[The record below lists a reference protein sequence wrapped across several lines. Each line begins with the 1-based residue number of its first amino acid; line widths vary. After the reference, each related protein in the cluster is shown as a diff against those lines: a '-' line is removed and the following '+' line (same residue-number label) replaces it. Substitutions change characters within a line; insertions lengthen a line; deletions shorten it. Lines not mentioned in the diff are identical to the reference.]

1 LKREIL
7 VERADIMTW
16 RSQYLEEV
24 QGYRDNRHLMLYIHK
39 TLTDS
44 NLTLCKCL
52 QEFEIVGIHTNV
64 NLGYRLIMLH
74 VGRIGGFLPPC
85 TFHL

>member
-1 LKREIL
+1 LKREIP
-7 VERADIMTW
+7 VERADITTW
-16 RSQYLEEV
+16 RSQYLKEV
-24 QGYRDNRHLMLYIHK
+24 QGYRANRHLILYMHK

-44 NLTLCKCL
+44 NLTLYKCW
-52 QEFEIVGIHTNV
+52 QEFEVVGVHTNV
-64 NLGYRLIMLH
+64 NLGNWLIMLH